1 MQSATPD
8 HSPTPIKLNET
19 RCQQLENQITE
30 LSAHIHAATYR
41 LLELIREY
49 DDSEGWCG
57 PGLNSCAHW
66 LNWKCGINLGAA
78 REKVRVAHALKE
90 LPQIS

>member
-1 MQSATPD
+1 
-8 HSPTPIKLNET
+8 LNYILIIFIQAAAIG
-19 RCQQLENQITE
+19 RFQQITE

-49 DDSEGWCG
+49 DDSHGWAG

-66 LNWKCGINLGAA
+66 LNWRCGINLGAA
-78 REKVRVAHALKE
+78 RT
-90 LPQIS
+90 